1 MSQNEMHC
9 GTCSLWATCFCKAA
23 CNRIINVLYSLQ
35 ALAGR
40 IKWSWGPDLAHGPW
54 VWHPWFTCTTPL
66 EYTTGE
72 GEPEKAEQGLFN
84 TLWYPCTVPPGGAVG
99 AVWRVGADR
108 APLPAV
114 ALRGSGP
121 GLPAEEGPEEGPHIF
136 MKDAEEH
143 SEPLTCSY
151 HQWGGFLCTARWNP
165 WRPLPHWRVQEP
177 QHPTCA
183 TWPQDQSPLTHWSTS
198 IFI

>member
-1 MSQNEMHC
+1 MLV
-9 GTCSLWATCFCKAA
+9 CSLRLTAVCVAGSGV
-23 CNRIINVLYSLQ
+23 RVENV
-35 ALAGR
+35 R
-40 IKWSWGPDLAHGPW
+40 
-54 VWHPWFTCTTPL
+54 
-66 EYTTGE
+66 
-72 GEPEKAEQGLFN
+72 
-84 TLWYPCTVPPGGAVG
+84 TVCRRSFKTAGGAVG

-165 WRPLPHWRVQEP
+165 WGGPSLTEGCRSPNTQHVQPDLRIKVLSLTAAHQSLFKWFRRSQLAVVGQQGAE
-177 QHPTCA
+177 T
-183 TWPQDQSPLTHWSTS
+183 QDTDHETE
-198 IFI
+198 